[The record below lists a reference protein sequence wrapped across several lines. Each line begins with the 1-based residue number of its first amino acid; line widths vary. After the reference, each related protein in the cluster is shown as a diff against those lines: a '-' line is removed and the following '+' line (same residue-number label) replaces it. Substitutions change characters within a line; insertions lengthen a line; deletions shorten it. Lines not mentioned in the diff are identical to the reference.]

1 MKSIFLKTVVILTT
15 IAFLMGACNP
25 VSKPQP
31 PSFPRTME
39 SKSASTPTSE
49 ANVII
54 LTDALGRNVTLPQP
68 PMRIAIAGRATAL
81 LADASFLFP
90 EATERIVA
98 VSSTNQGSGDF
109 LDAVD
114 PNFSQK
120 IAYDTNAGPEQVA
133 AANPDLVIM
142 KSYMAETLGAPLQ
155 QLGIPV
161 VYLDLETPEQYQRDL
176 LTLGKIFQNEPRAQ
190 ELAQYYQTQVDQ
202 VSETLADL
210 SAEDR
215 PRVLLLYHS
224 NRDGQIAF
232 NVPPAQWIQT
242 ILVELAGGTP
252 VWKDIELGSGW
263 TKVSLEQ
270 IAAWNADQIY
280 IISYTGNPDEII
292 NQLASNSEWQALKAV
307 QSKALYAF
315 PKDYYSWD
323 QPDPRWILGLRWLA
337 CRIHPVE
344 LGKTDMVLVAREFL
358 SQWYG
363 LDEVTFDQFIL
374 PKLQGS
380 FK

>member
-1 MKSIFLKTVVILTT
+1 MRSLILKLVMTLVVVTL
-15 IAFLMGACNP
+15 FVEACTSAVSMLPTSMPVNTEAMS
-25 VSKPQP
+25 VSK
-31 PSFPRTME
+31 TT
-39 SKSASTPTSE
+39 KIT
-49 ANVII
+49 I
-54 LTDALGRNVTLPQP
+54 TDTLGRTVSLPQLP
-68 PMRIAIAGRATAL
+68 KRIAIAGRATAL
-81 LADASFLFP
+81 LADAAFLFP
-90 EATERIVA
+90 QATERVVA
-98 VSSTNQGSGDF
+98 VSTTNQGSGDF
-109 LDAVD
+109 LEAVD

-120 IAYDTNAGPEQVA
+120 IAYDTNAGAEQVV

-142 KSYMAETLGAPLQ
+142 KSYMAETLGAPLE
-155 QLGIPV
+155 QLGISV
-161 VYLDLETPEQYQRDL
+161 IYLDLETPEQYQRDL

-190 ELAQYYQTQVDQ
+190 DLTQYFQAQVDQ

-224 NRDGQIAF
+224 NRDGQVAF
-232 NVPPAQWIQT
+232 NIPPTQWIQT
-242 ILVELAGGTP
+242 ILVEIAGGSP

-280 IISYTGNPDEII
+280 LISYTGNPEEIVD
-292 NQLASNSEWQALKAV
+292 QLVTNSEWQALKAV
-307 QSKALYAF
+307 QDKSLYAF

-337 CRIHPVE
+337 WRIHPQE
-344 LGKTDMVLVAREFL
+344 SGKPDMVLAARAFF

-363 LDEVTFDQFIL
+363 LDQATFDQFIL
-374 PKLQGS
+374 PRLQGS
-380 FK
+380 FE